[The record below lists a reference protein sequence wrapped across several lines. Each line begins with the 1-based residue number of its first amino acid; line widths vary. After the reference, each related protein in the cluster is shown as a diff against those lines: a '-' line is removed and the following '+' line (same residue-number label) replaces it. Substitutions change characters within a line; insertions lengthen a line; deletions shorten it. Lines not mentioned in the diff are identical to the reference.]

1 MSPAPDAAP
10 APLVSVVVPLYDA
23 RRYLPE
29 AIASIQAQT
38 FRDHELIVVDDGS
51 HDDGAALAA
60 ALAPEARIVR
70 HAANRGLGA
79 ARNSGACAARGAFV
93 TYLSAD
99 DLWDPDFLER
109 TVAAARREPEAVH
122 FTRYRFIDGER
133 RARFSLVIPRFHDAA
148 SFRDRTWEWADA
160 RNCFVSFS
168 AALFPR
174 ALFDVVPFDEELRF
188 NEDLLFLL
196 QSMYQ
201 APYRL
206 VDAELG
212 SYRLHAEQTTQRV
225 LEQIPAQVDR
235 ILARARRELLGR
247 AA

>member
-1 MSPAPDAAP
+1 M
-10 APLVSVVVPLYDA
+10 LSVVVPAHDA
-23 RRYLPE
+23 APYL
-29 AIASIQAQT
+29 AAALDSIL
-38 FRDHELIVVDDGS
+38 RELPADGEVIVVDDGS
-51 HDDGAALAA
+51 RDDGAALAA
-60 ALAPEARIVR
+60 TLAPEARILR
-70 HAANRGLGA
+70 HATNRGLGA
-79 ARNSGACAARGAFV
+79 ARNSGAWAARGSFV

-99 DLWDPDFLER
+99 DLWDPEFLER
-109 TVAAARREPEAVH
+109 TMARARREPEAVH
-122 FTRYRFIDGER
+122 FSRYRFIDGER
-133 RARFSLVIPRFHDAA
+133 RARFSLVIPRFDDAA

-160 RNCFVSFS
+160 KNCFVSFS

-174 ALFDVVPFDEELRF
+174 ALFEVVPFDEDLRF

-225 LEQIPAQVDR
+225 LDQIPAQVDR
-235 ILARARRELLGR
+235 ILERARRELLGK